1 MGSMKEESITMA
13 HGFGGVAYH
22 ELVEEIFVPAFAND
36 MLAPLGDAAVC
47 KLTGDRL
54 AFTTDSFVVQP
65 RFFPGGD
72 IGRLAVCGTVND
84 LAMSGAKPLY
94 LSCGM
99 IMQAGFSLSELKRIV
114 ASMAAAAGEAGV
126 AIVTG
131 DTKVVEQGSC
141 DGIYI
146 NTAGVGMFEHE
157 PLAVCPKA
165 GDVIM
170 VSGLLAAH
178 GLAVLA
184 ARQSLDFEPPLKSD
198 AAPLNGLAQS
208 LLKAV
213 PQLSCLRDPTRGGL
227 AATLYEW
234 AIASHSTIIIE
245 EAALPLSKPVSAACA
260 LLGLDPLYIANEGVM
275 AAALPSAQAEIALA
289 ALRRQPLGA
298 KAAIIGRV
306 GKALPQTPLILH
318 TAAGG
323 KRRIDLPQGDLL
335 PRIC

>member
-1 MGSMKEESITMA
+1 MEHRITMS
-13 HGFGGVAYH
+13 HGSGGAAYH

-47 KLTGDRL
+47 KLASNRL

-84 LAMSGAKPLY
+84 LAMSGAIPLY
-94 LSCGM
+94 LSCGL
-99 IMQAGFSLSELKRIV
+99 ILRAGLPLAELKQVI
-114 ASMAAAAGEAGV
+114 ASMALAAQEAGV

-131 DTKVVEQGSC
+131 DTKVVEQGGC

-146 NTAGVGMFEHE
+146 NTAGIGMFKRE
-157 PLAVCPKA
+157 PLGTGPKV
-165 GDVIM
+165 GDVVL
-170 VSGLLAAH
+170 VSGCLAAH

-198 AAPLNGLAQS
+198 VAPLHNLAASLLEAAPQTN
-208 LLKAV
+208 
-213 PQLSCLRDPTRGGL
+213 CLRDPTRGGL
-227 AATLYEW
+227 AATLHEW
-234 AIASHSTIIIE
+234 AISARVTITIN
-245 EAALPLSKPVSAACA
+245 EADLPVSKPVEAACA
-260 LLGLDPLYIANEGVM
+260 ILGLDPLYIANEGVL
-275 AAALPSAQAEIALA
+275 AAALPPPQAKAALA
-289 ALRRQPLGA
+289 ALRAHPLGA
-298 KAAIIGRV
+298 QAALIGRV
-306 GKALPQTPLILH
+306 GEAVEHIPLILN

-323 KRRIDLPQGDLL
+323 QRRLDLPRGDLL